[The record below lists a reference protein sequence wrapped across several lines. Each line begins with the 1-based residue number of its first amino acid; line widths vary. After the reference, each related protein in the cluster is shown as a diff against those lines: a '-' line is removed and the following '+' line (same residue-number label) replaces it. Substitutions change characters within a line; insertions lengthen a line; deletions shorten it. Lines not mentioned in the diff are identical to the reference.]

1 MKKRYLEN
9 LEIQGNDVLEDDEDE
24 VYILDENGKS
34 VKLEVPDD
42 AADD

>member
-1 MKKRYLEN
+1 MKKKSILEAQGS
-9 LEIQGNDVLEDDEDE
+9 EILDDEEDE
-24 VYILDENGKS
+24 VFILDASGKS

>member
-1 MKKRYLEN
+1 MKKQKAILEAQGD
-9 LEIQGNDVLEDDEDE
+9 EILDDDEDE
-24 VYILDENGKS
+24 VFVLDANGKS